1 MDPPS
6 ISASPITPN
15 RPKILRP
22 QVLANQKTSEKSANQ
37 QPPEESANHQPP
49 EQTANQEPS
58 TAPRSPQICRR
69 FEALNKR
76 SKRQEKYTPIIPQ
89 PLSVMTEDEIKKEI
103 EMARKFFWET

>member
-1 MDPPS
+1 M
-6 ISASPITPN
+6 
-15 RPKILRP
+15 RP

-37 QPPEESANHQPP
+37 QPPEESANHQPQ

-76 SKRQEKYTPIIPQ
+76 PKRQEKYTPIIPQ
-89 PLSVMTEDEIKKEI
+89 PLNDMTEDEIKKEI